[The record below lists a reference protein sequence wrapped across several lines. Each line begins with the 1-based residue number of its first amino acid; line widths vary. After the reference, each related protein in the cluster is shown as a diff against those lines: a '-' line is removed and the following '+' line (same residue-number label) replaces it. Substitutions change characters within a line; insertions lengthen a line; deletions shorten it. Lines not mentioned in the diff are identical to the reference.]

1 MPFADRATTMEWL
14 RSIEGSPAALTRLCA
29 ENGLTRAAFFIAKA
43 RCGDRSAPTVRI
55 VRAVARELA
64 VRVGYYDA
72 MPTES
77 RVADECAQWGLA
89 LRAA

>member
-1 MPFADRATTMEWL
+1 MPHGDRATSVEWL
-14 RSIEGSPAALTRLCA
+14 RSMESDPEALTRLCA
-29 ENGLTRAAFFIAKA
+29 EQGLARAAFLIARA
-43 RCGDRSAPTVRI
+43 RCGTADAPTVRI

-77 RVADECAQWGLA
+77 RLANECAQWGLT